1 MRHNL
6 QMESNTTLIINSLKS
21 HLKLRGLAYT
31 DLAKAWKLSVSST
44 KRIMSS
50 EDISLSKIESACEL
64 MNIPVGEF
72 LQQIPFQ
79 KNSEIFYLTPE
90 QENKLVKD
98 PEVLHYFILLV
109 EGFNPTEILRDYT
122 ISAEKAFRLLNTL
135 EKWGLIEIQSKNRIK
150 RNFTGQLRFRK
161 EGPLGKHLENLM
173 KTKFFETTFN
183 QNDDFFTFL
192 NLTFTPGAPQKL
204 KQKLL
209 QLSKDLVA
217 ESENH
222 RNHPNSAEFGLV
234 IGLRA
239 WESPFTK
246 AFNRRKKQ
254 N

>member
-1 MRHNL
+1 
-6 QMESNTTLIINSLKS
+6 MESNTSLIIESLKS

-31 DLAKAWKLSVSST
+31 DLAKSWKLSVSST
-44 KRIMSS
+44 KRIMAS
-50 EDISLSKIESACEL
+50 EDITLSKIESACEL

-72 LQQIPFQ
+72 LQQIPFL
-79 KNSEIFYLTPE
+79 KNSELFYLTPD

-98 PEVLHYFILLV
+98 PEALHYFLLV
-109 EGFNPTEILRDYT
+109 TEGFNPTEIIRDYT
-122 ISAEKAFRLLNTL
+122 ISAEKNIRILNTL
-135 EKWGLIEIQSKNRIK
+135 EKWGLIEVQAKNRIK

-161 EGPLGKHLENLM
+161 EGPLGKHLETLM
-173 KTKFFETTFN
+173 KTKFFETQFN

-204 KQKLL
+204 KQKFM

-222 RNHPNSAEFGLV
+222 RNHPTTTEFGLV
-234 IGLRA
+234 IGLRQ

-246 AFNRRKKQ
+246 AFARRKKQ